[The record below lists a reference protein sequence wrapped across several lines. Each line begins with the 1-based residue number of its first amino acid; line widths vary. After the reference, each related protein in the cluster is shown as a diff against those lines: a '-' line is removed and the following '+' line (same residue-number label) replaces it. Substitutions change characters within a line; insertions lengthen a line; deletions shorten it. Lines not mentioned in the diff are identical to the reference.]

1 MEVQTM
7 ISKRIASLPPQAT
20 AAEAAKLMRE
30 EDVGAVVVLSSEKKP
45 LGIFTDR
52 DLVLRVVALGRNPA
66 QVKLEEVMSSN
77 PFTVWARDPVMLV
90 ARRMADKGVRRLPVV
105 NEGGMVIGV
114 VSVDDLLTV
123 LISEL
128 SNVCTVIVGSS
139 RLVR

>member
-20 AAEAAKLMRE
+20 AAEAAKRMRE

-52 DLVLRVVALGRNPA
+52 DLVLRVVAPGRNPA
-66 QVKLEEVMSSN
+66 QVKLEEVSN
-77 PFTVWARDPVMLV
+77 PFTVGARDPVMLV
-90 ARRMADKGVRRLPVV
+90 ARRMADKGVRRLLVV
-105 NEGGMVIGV
+105 NEGGVVIGV
-114 VSVDDLLTV
+114 VSVDDPPTV

-128 SNVCTVIVGSS
+128 STVCTG
-139 RLVR
+139 

>member
-30 EDVGAVVVLSSEKKP
+30 EDVGTVVVLSSEKKP

-52 DLVLRVVALGRNPA
+52 DLVLRVVAPGRNPA

-77 PFTVWARDPVMLV
+77 PFTVGGRDPVMRG
-90 ARRMADKGVRRLPVV
+90 ARRMADKGVRRLLVV
-105 NEGGMVIGV
+105 NGGGV
-114 VSVDDLLTV
+114 GVGA
-123 LISEL
+123 
-128 SNVCTVIVGSS
+128 GSS
-139 RLVR
+139 GEHLA